1 MALPRILRNFS
12 LYVDGIGYA
21 GRVTEANPP
30 GLTIQTEEF
39 RAGGMDAPAEI
50 DMGME
55 ALEMSFTLAEYDPAV
70 LRQIGL
76 LNQNAVQVT
85 LRGAMMANGE
95 PATPIVINGSGH
107 LKEFDPGSFTAG
119 EATEAQFTMGL
130 RYYKLSIGGSVLHEI
145 DVENMTRI
153 ISGVDQLA
161 SIRTAI
167 GI

>member
-39 RAGGMDAPAEI
+39 RAGGMDAPVEI

-70 LRQIGL
+70 LRQVGL
-76 LNQNAVQVT
+76 LDQNAVQVT
-85 LRGAMMANGE
+85 IRGAMVANGE
-95 PATPIVINGSGH
+95 AATPIVINCTGSF
-107 LKEFDPGSFTAG
+107 KEYDPGSFAAG
-119 EATEAQFTMGL
+119 EATEAQFTMAL
-130 RYYKLSIGGSVLHEI
+130 RYYRCTVGGAVVHEI
-145 DVENMTRI
+145 DVENMTRVI
-153 ISGVDQLA
+153 NGVDQLA